1 MKCEFC
7 WTTIED
13 GDAKGDAIGLVNIE
27 VDGDWVDVP
36 TDAVEIFIHSDCF
49 LKARRNYGN
58 TGLLQVSS
66 KT

>member
-13 GDAKGDAIGLVNIE
+13 GDAIGLANVE

-36 TDAVEIFIHSDCF
+36 ADAIEKFIHNDCF
-49 LKARRNYGN
+49 LKARRNYE
-58 TGLLQVSS
+58 LI
-66 KT
+66 

>member
-36 TDAVEIFIHSDCF
+36 TDAIEIFIHHDCF
-49 LKARRNYGN
+49 
-58 TGLLQVSS
+58 
-66 KT
+66 